1 MKNPYKILI
10 SISIILI
17 AVLIYFYA
25 KSPFVVENG
34 RVSNLKYKVIPLEDS
49 MLVFIPYKIVVA
61 NNRLQQIKL
70 KSIYDDYITKGKIQA
85 TNLIYNRYEI
95 EITNYSGRSNKRYE
109 SEYDYIKMKYRKT
122 IFPFT
127 TRTFYFY
134 KSHMLSNPSDIKT
147 IDYSEVEEQLSNLN
161 VTINFKI
168 DEKTIDSLYKI
179 DDQKRF
185 NVSLM
190 DDSKRFMPKYI
201 KAKINSKSQIPVN
214 TIDSIKKMNKEDAK
228 KYLLKLATTDTR
240 ELLKD
245 F

>member
-1 MKNPYKILI
+1 MKKPYKILI

-17 AVLIYFYA
+17 AVIIYFYT
-25 KSPFVVENG
+25 KSPFEVENG

-70 KSIYDDYITKGKIQA
+70 KSIYDEYITKGKIQA
-85 TNLIYNRYEI
+85 TNLIYNRDEI
-95 EITNYSGRSNKRYE
+95 EITNYSGKSNKKYE
-109 SEYDYIKMKYRKT
+109 SDYFKMKYRKT

-201 KAKINSKSQIPVN
+201 KAKINSKAQIPVN

-228 KYLLKLATTDTR
+228 KYLLKLARTDTR